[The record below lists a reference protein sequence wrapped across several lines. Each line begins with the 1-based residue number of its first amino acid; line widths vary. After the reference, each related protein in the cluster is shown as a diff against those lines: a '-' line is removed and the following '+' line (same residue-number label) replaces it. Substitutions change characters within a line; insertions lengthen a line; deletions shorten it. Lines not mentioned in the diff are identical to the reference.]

1 MAVKSAVPT
10 ARSIPAQQP
19 RIEVDVWNLGS
30 VSELTIFRPLAFIEI
45 LLNLAVCT
53 KSFSVSP
60 RPVNPTFPS
69 ESSIANTGI
78 ELLCDLLYAV
88 SLLRGFIAG

>member
-1 MAVKSAVPT
+1 M
-10 ARSIPAQQP
+10 
-19 RIEVDVWNLGS
+19 WNLGS

-60 RPVNPTFPS
+60 RPFGGQYHTGVTMTFES
-69 ESSIANTGI
+69 EREPLRARTRDVSVLSSQLGRSSAEQRLG
-78 ELLCDLLYAV
+78 
-88 SLLRGFIAG
+88 